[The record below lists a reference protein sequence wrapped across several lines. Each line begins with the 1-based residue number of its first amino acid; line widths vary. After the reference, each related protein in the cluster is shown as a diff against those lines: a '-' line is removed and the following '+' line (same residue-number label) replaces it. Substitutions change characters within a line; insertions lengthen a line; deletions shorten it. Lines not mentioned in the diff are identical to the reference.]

1 MPKCNRYTIEMFQ
14 GVEHRIECPICSDLA
29 QKYSDHPVKFLP
41 EGDQLACGCL
51 VKDIH
56 PPDPFYPDWEICVS
70 KQCEKHAPK
79 VDSRKATPGTE
90 FAFTLTMPPDYKPN
104 KTVIESAKLIM
115 KNGLTADKPY
125 EKASQWAI
133 VLEHTD
139 KGTPHVHGV
148 YKTESGRRISA
159 KYFKRYWDL
168 WDEKVKLG
176 AGHKGGYHA
185 KARHSESYA
194 AYLEKEGVVINGLN
208 NQTGELN
215 SPE

>member
-1 MPKCNRYTIEMFQ
+1 MTELCERCAGGWKIP
-14 GVEHRIECPICSDLA
+14 
-29 QKYSDHPVKFLP
+29 
-41 EGDQLACGCL
+41 CGC
-51 VKDIH
+51 VVEDIYSPVVEDDKDLGCS
-56 PPDPFYPDWEICVS
+56 FVS
-70 KQCEKHAPK
+70 RCEKHSPK
-79 VDSRKATPGTE
+79 VDSRKASPGTE
-90 FAFTLTMPPDYKPN
+90 YAFTLTMPPDYKPN
-104 KTVIESAKLIM
+104 KDILESAKLIV

-148 YKTESGRRISA
+148 YKTESGRRISS

-194 AYLEKEGVVINGLN
+194 AYLEKEGVVIN
-208 NQTGELN
+208 
-215 SPE
+215 S

>member
-1 MPKCNRYTIEMFQ
+1 MAEYEP
-14 GVEHRIECPICSDLA
+14 VETKKVPG
-29 QKYSDHPVKFLP
+29 
-41 EGDQLACGCL
+41 GDQLPCGC
-51 VKDIH
+51 VVEDINCPVVVDH
-56 PPDPFYPDWEICVS
+56 PDLGCTFVS
-70 KQCEKHAPK
+70 RCAKHSSK

-104 KTVIESAKLIM
+104 KTVLDSAKLIM

-168 WDEKVKLG
+168 WDEKTKMG

-194 AYLEKEGVVINGLN
+194 AYLEKEGVVINSLN
-208 NQTGELN
+208 NQTDDLKSSE
-215 SPE
+215 

>member
-1 MPKCNRYTIEMFQ
+1 MANPNLLDC
-14 GVEHRIECPICSDLA
+14 GCVVEDWLAPMDLEA
-29 QKYSDHPVKFLP
+29 KDLGVKF
-41 EGDQLACGCL
+41 
-51 VKDIH
+51 I
-56 PPDPFYPDWEICVS
+56 S
-70 KQCEKHAPK
+70 RCEKHSSK

-104 KTVIESAKLIM
+104 KTVLESAKLIM

-125 EKASQWAI
+125 EKPSQWAI

-168 WDEKVKLG
+168 WDEKTKMG

-185 KARHSESYA
+185 KARHSESYT
-194 AYLEKEGVVINGLN
+194 AYLEKEGVVINSLN
-208 NQTGELN
+208 NQTGDLK

>member
-1 MPKCNRYTIEMFQ
+1 MPKC
-14 GVEHRIECPICSDLA
+14 HRIEVFNGKTYDIDCSVCSDIIC
-29 QKYSDHPVKFLP
+29 LP
-41 EGDQLACGCL
+41 EGDRLECGCVVL
-51 VKDIH
+51 DVHAPVVPEHKDLGYTFISR
-56 PPDPFYPDWEICVS
+56 CL
-70 KQCEKHAPK
+70 KHSPK

-104 KTVIESAKLIM
+104 KTVLESAKLIM

-194 AYLEKEGVVINGLN
+194 AYLEKEGVVINSLN
-208 NQTGELN
+208 IQTGELN

>member
-1 MPKCNRYTIEMFQ
+1 MPKC
-14 GVEHRIECPICSDLA
+14 HRLEVFNGKTYDIDCPVCSDITC
-29 QKYSDHPVKFLP
+29 LP
-41 EGDQLACGCL
+41 EGDRLECGCI
-51 VKDIH
+51 VMDVHAPVVPEHKDLGYT
-56 PPDPFYPDWEICVS
+56 FVS
-70 KQCEKHAPK
+70 RCEKHSPK

-90 FAFTLTMPPDYKPN
+90 FAFTLTMPPDYEPK
-104 KTVIESAKLIM
+104 KSVLESAKLIM

-168 WDEKVKLG
+168 WDEKTKMG

-185 KARHSESYA
+185 KARHSESYT
-194 AYLEKEGVVINGLN
+194 AYLEKEGVVINSLN
-208 NQTGELN
+208 NQTDDLKSSE
-215 SPE
+215 